1 MAMIGKNTK
10 RYDRENDS
18 HVGCSSGAEKMALL
32 EEVRIM
38 GKQLS
43 AEDVMGFSDILA
55 SGRTYPKKWPR
66 QRFWMFRLGLYI
78 FDFLAVY
85 GSFLLAQGVAGMP
98 FSGGA
103 DWMSGLWPMLF
114 VILILPFFPSGDLYS
129 YHLIFSYK
137 RHLAAIFSAL
147 GWGGL
152 AITMVLAQ
160 YLVPH
165 LWQSDPLGTLLIG
178 CACLGVLVWFV
189 RSSKE
194 AMNNLLRAA
203 GISLIA
209 VGLIHQ
215 DPITLLPSKL
225 WYVVVGMVS
234 AAIALSLGRYVII
247 EKVYHGWLMRHFRR
261 QVGIVGTNKEAEY
274 IASYIIENNAPFW
287 VSGTIGC
294 TSHLNVPIPKDCLG
308 DIIDIPAIAKKNRLS
323 DIIVTDEQLDRR
335 TLISL
340 LDFAM
345 SKGITVWFPPSM
357 LPIIDEKIYIDHFC
371 GIPMIRMRQQ
381 KSVVFYNRFKYA
393 LDALMALPLMMLL
406 LPLFGFIAGAI
417 KINSPGPVFYKA
429 DAIGRNGEPFK
440 MLKFRS
446 MRVNNDNHIHKQY
459 VTKLIKGEIRKEK
472 DKSKPLKITND
483 PRITAVG
490 NLLRKSSLDEL
501 PQLINVIMGQM
512 SLIGP
517 RPCLPY
523 EFDVYQDW
531 YKKRAAIRPGITG
544 LWQVTGR
551 SEVDFEEMILLDLYY
566 VYNRNLW
573 MDINILIETVFVI
586 LKKKGAH

>member
-1 MAMIGKNTK
+1 MRKGAKT
-10 RYDRENDS
+10 YDCENDS
-18 HVGCSSGAEKMALL
+18 HIGCSANAEKMALL

-43 AEDVMGFSDILA
+43 AEDVMALSDISA
-55 SGRTYPKKWPR
+55 SGRAYPEKWPR

-78 FDFLAVY
+78 FDLLAVY
-85 GSFLLAQGVAGMP
+85 GSFMLAQRVAGMP

-103 DWMSGLWPMLF
+103 DWMTGLWPVLF
-114 VILILPFFPSGDLYS
+114 VILILPFFSSGDLYS
-129 YHLIFSYK
+129 YHLIFSHK
-137 RHLAAIFSAL
+137 RHLAALFRAL

-152 AITMVLAQ
+152 AIAMVLAQ
-160 YLVPH
+160 YLVPQ
-165 LWQSDPLGTLLIG
+165 LWQSNPLGTLLIG
-178 CACLGVLVWFV
+178 FACLGVLVWLV
-189 RSSKE
+189 RNFKDS
-194 AMNNLLRAA
+194 MNNLLRAA

-215 DPITLLPSKL
+215 DPITLLPDKL
-225 WYVVVGMVS
+225 WFVAVGMLS
-234 AAIALSLGRYVII
+234 AAIALSFGRHVII
-247 EKVYHGWLMRHFRR
+247 EKVYHGWLMRQFRR
-261 QVGIVGTNKEAEY
+261 QVAIVGTNKEAEH
-274 IASYIIENNAPFW
+274 IASHIIENNAPFW
-287 VSGTIGC
+287 VAGTIG
-294 TSHLNVPIPKDCLG
+294 SHSRLNVPIPKGSLG

-323 DIIVTDEQLDRR
+323 DIIVTDEALDRR

-340 LDFAM
+340 LDFAI
-345 SKGITVWFPPSM
+345 SKGITVWFPPSI

-371 GIPMIRMRQQ
+371 GIPMIRMCQQ

-393 LDALMALPLMMLL
+393 LDALMALPMMVML
-406 LPLFGFIAGAI
+406 LPLFGLIAAAI

-429 DAIGRNGEPFK
+429 DAVGRNGEPFK
-440 MLKFRS
+440 MFKFRS
-446 MRVNNDNHIHKQY
+446 MRVNNDNHIHQQF
-459 VTKLIKGEIRKEK
+459 VTKLIKGEISKTT
-472 DKSKPLKITND
+472 DGSKPLKITND

-573 MDINILIETVFVI
+573 MDINILIETVFVV